1 MSEAGALDAPGGD
14 ILNAIRARSP
24 ALSRAHR
31 QIAEMILNDP
41 QWSVQSNVE
50 DLAAR
55 AGVAKPTIVRFA
67 RAVGCDG
74 LKDLK
79 LKLAGALALGAG
91 HLHRAVRPG
100 DGPEEAVGKVVGA
113 AMTALAEW
121 RRLLD
126 VEVLQQAAELL
137 HGARRIDC
145 YGAGAT
151 SNFIAG
157 DLQARLFRLGLTAT
171 CYSDAYLQLV
181 AAAMTTP
188 RDVVVAISFVGLMPT
203 LLDSVATARA
213 QGAKVIAVTRR
224 GAPLAGLADLTL
236 PVDAPADPTMPV
248 GVDAYVTQLM
258 MIEILS
264 VLVGRLAGPEGA
276 RGLERVQKLLRSRQQ
291 GAGGPAPHAAGD

>member
-1 MSEAGALDAPGGD
+1 MTAAAHDAPVGD
-14 ILNAIRARSP
+14 ILTTIGARAQD
-24 ALSRAHR
+24 LSRAHR
-31 QIAEMILNDP
+31 QIAEMILCDP
-41 QWSVQSNVE
+41 HWAVQSNVE
-50 DLAAR
+50 ELAAR
-55 AGVAKPTIVRFA
+55 AGVAKPTVVRFA
-67 RAVGCDG
+67 RAIGCDG

-91 HLHRAVRPG
+91 PLHRAVRPG
-100 DGPEEAVGKVVGA
+100 DGPEQVVGMVVGA

-126 VEVLQQAAELL
+126 VEVLQHAAALV

-151 SNFIAG
+151 SNFVAG

-181 AAAMTTP
+181 AAATTTA
-188 RDVVVAISFVGLMPT
+188 RDVVVAISFVGVLPT
-203 LLDSVATARA
+203 LLDSVSVARA
-213 QGAKVIAVTRR
+213 QGARVIAVTRR

-258 MIEILS
+258 MIEVLS
-264 VLVGRLAGPEGA
+264 VLVGRLSGPDAA
-276 RGLERVQKLLRSRQQ
+276 RRLERVQKVLRSRQQ
-291 GAGGPAPHAAGD
+291 GAPSPTLDDMGD